1 MDGPAVARPRHT
13 HTKKKVKG
21 KKNQK
26 IERLYRRTINRVSGH
41 IQSARWAR
49 NQATVSCTIRLG
61 LPILPSSI
69 PSTLRLLNFPW
80 AFGPFF
86 FFILTSSEGKK
97 EKKKGQY
104 SLRLA
109 VVRLRRWKSY
119 YIDLFLQFE
128 FYRENEEKGKSN
140 GKEFWAWRHNR
151 LQSVLPIFIYK
162 TEQFEW
168 HIVRSTAM
176 IVFSSY
182 TAAPLPDWLSRI
194 I

>member
-1 MDGPAVARPRHT
+1 MRYRRPVSPSHGQDHDAIKKTKNKWTKKMDGPAVARPRHT

-109 VVRLRRWKSY
+109 VVRLGRWKSY

-128 FYRENEEKGKSN
+128 FYRENEKREIKWKRVLGM
-140 GKEFWAWRHNR
+140 ET
-151 LQSVLPIFIYK
+151 QSTSIRPSYIY
-162 TEQFEW
+162 
-168 HIVRSTAM
+168 I
-176 IVFSSY
+176 
-182 TAAPLPDWLSRI
+182 
-194 I
+194 